1 MISTDTRYCVLYA
14 AFPQDKPQFF
24 YVRGLKALRLGGLQK
39 LTLLDFPGHVA
50 CTVFLQGCNFRCPF
64 CHNTPLVLGTDPYSM
79 EDLLTFLKKR
89 QGLLEGVAIT
99 GGEPLLSRDL
109 PDLLRQIKALGYL
122 VKVDTNGSFPDRLEA
137 LLREQLVDY
146 VAMDI
151 KNAPEKYDFTSGT
164 KGVLPAV
171 RKSVGLLM
179 TGTVPYE
186 FRTTVVAEHHSAED
200 FHAIGHWLQGASQYF
215 LQNYV
220 DSGDILLPGLH
231 AASKE
236 EMENYLAI
244 AREYIPNTQ
253 LRGI

>member
-1 MISTDTRYCVLYA
+1 M
-14 AFPQDKPQFF
+14 
-24 YVRGLKALRLGGLQK
+24 
-39 LTLLDFPGHVA
+39 A
-50 CTVFLQGCNFRCPF
+50 CTVFTGGCNFRCPF
-64 CHNTPLVLGTDPYSM
+64 CHNSALVLPELIDRNNQEEKVLS
-79 EDLLTFLKKR
+79 FLKKR
-89 QGLLEGVAIT
+89 QGVLEGVAIT

-151 KNAPEKYDFTSGT
+151 KNAPEKYDFTSGA

-171 RKSVGLLM
+171 RKSAELLM